1 MVVNRLPYMLLK
13 MCDYHHCSNCFL
25 IFLMFFRVE
34 SISWNVVAFKLPNPC
49 HGVYFF
55 TFILV
60 HLKKFLMSSIFIMYW
75 SIEFFQNCSVLVQNL
90 GCVPWALVFLKLD
103 SKLCFALKANLF
115 NPLSFHIF
123 SCIFHVCWYVTCL
136 CMQFVFFWI
145 CVVCDLASSQWALCH
160 LTQLQH
166 NSR

>member
-49 HGVYFF
+49 HGVYFLF
-55 TFILV
+55 LYWFIQ
-60 HLKKFLMSSIFIMYW
+60 KNFLMSSIFIMYR
-75 SIEFFQNCSVLVQNL
+75 SIEIFQNCSILVQNL
-90 GCVPWALVFLKLD
+90 GCVSCVLVFLKLD

-115 NPLSFHIF
+115 NYLSTFLVVSSMF
-123 SCIFHVCWYVTCL
+123 VGMWHVYTCNL
-136 CMQFVFFWI
+136 WFGIKPMGIVSF
-145 CVVCDLASSQWALCH
+145 DTTS
-160 LTQLQH
+160 T
-166 NSR
+166 